1 MSADRRYFDET
12 KYVSFLRKDDELLE
26 RIEQN
31 LGQSQQMYDKK
42 I

>member
-1 MSADRRYFDET
+1 MSVDRRYFDET

-26 RIEQN
+26 KIEQN